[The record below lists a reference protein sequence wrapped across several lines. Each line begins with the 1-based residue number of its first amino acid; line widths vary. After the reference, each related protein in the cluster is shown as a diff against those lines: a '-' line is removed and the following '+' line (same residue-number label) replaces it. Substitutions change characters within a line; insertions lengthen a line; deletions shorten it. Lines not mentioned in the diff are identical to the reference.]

1 MFICSLKN
9 LNREIIKMEP
19 INLKEIIID
28 SLKYSASDLKMLV
41 VLGFVLLLADFADN
55 LTNTGLFANEI
66 KLVLFCIV
74 IIMAI
79 FEAGY
84 VFRILL
90 ETIQGYNKIPKFKN
104 LKLMFFQG
112 VIELVLLILYF
123 SIPIVFFG
131 VFYLNFLISMDFN
144 ALPIVSD
151 IFIVIILS
159 ITVLIYIFFPAVLLH
174 RAHHNGSFRSSFDFK
189 KIYHKIRSVGL
200 RRLVVVYLG
209 LFIIVSIVK
218 IVLTST
224 FAENLPLLG
233 EVIPD
238 LIIAPYLL
246 IFTTRALG
254 LIDKP

>member
-9 LNREIIKMEP
+9 LDMGIRKMEP
-19 INLKEIIID
+19 VNLKEIIID

-41 VLGFVLLLADFADN
+41 LLGFVLFLADTAEG

-66 KLVLFCIV
+66 KLVLWSIV

-84 VFRILL
+84 IFRILI
-90 ETIQGYNKIPKFKN
+90 ETIQGSKTLPKFNN

-112 VIELVLLILYF
+112 VIELILLIIYF
-123 SIPIVFFG
+123 SIPLVFFG
-131 VFYLNFLISMDFN
+131 VFYLNFIISMDFN
-144 ALPIVSD
+144 TLPVVTD
-151 IFIVIILS
+151 IYILIILS
-159 ITVLIYIFFPAVLLH
+159 LTVLIYIFFPAVLLH
-174 RAHHNGSFRSSFDFK
+174 RAHHDGSFRSSFDFK
-189 KIYHKIRSVGL
+189 KIYHKIRNVGL
-200 RRLVVVYLG
+200 KRLVVVYLG

-224 FAENLPLLG
+224 FVDNVPIVG

-246 IFTTRALG
+246 IFTTRVLG